1 MPRFYVILE
10 LSRITRSRTA
20 ILMFLDSFQRF
31 HKRERKREKKKVT
44 RLYTCTRRGGKGK
57 GEFEKEGGKLVRAG
71 GGQRSDGRKVVE
83 NKVIIFFSGRR
94 RAISWTRT
102 RGIDGCFRRSESWRE
117 KRLTDEYLKFWRGT
131 SEPDAHEL
139 RMNFHPL
146 CCLVS
151 SRVTWLRQ
159 AWERERGRLLFFSA
173 TLFTLLRESERTP
186 TIEKSYLLCPY
197 EARSWKW
204 NCAKG
209 RGIINK
215 SRVWTNVST
224 TSIETGIDK
233 WFRDGGERCS
243 IRVIWI
249 CLGYGFLVIEEMFE
263 TELRHEE
270 RNRWILF

>member
-20 ILMFLDSFQRF
+20 ILMFLDAFQRF
-31 HKRERKREKKKVT
+31 HKREREKKEEGNAIIYV
-44 RLYTCTRRGGKGK
+44 
-57 GEFEKEGGKLVRAG
+57 EEEKERESLRKRVENSYVR

-209 RGIINK
+209 RAIINK

-233 WFRDGGERCS
+233 WFRGGGERCS

>member
-1 MPRFYVILE
+1 MTRVCRGSTWSWNCRGLPDHVQLFWCSL
-10 LSRITRSRTA
+10 TRSNVFT
-20 ILMFLDSFQRF
+20 
-31 HKRERKREKKKVT
+31 KERERKKKKVT

-159 AWERERGRLLFFSA
+159 AWEREREDVFFFFLPPCLLSF
-173 TLFTLLRESERTP
+173 
-186 TIEKSYLLCPY
+186 EKAS
-197 EARSWKW
+197 
-204 NCAKG
+204 
-209 RGIINK
+209 
-215 SRVWTNVST
+215 
-224 TSIETGIDK
+224 
-233 WFRDGGERCS
+233 
-243 IRVIWI
+243 
-249 CLGYGFLVIEEMFE
+249 
-263 TELRHEE
+263 ELRLSRKVICSVHMRREAE
-270 RNRWILF
+270 NETAPRAAAS

>member
-1 MPRFYVILE
+1 M
-10 LSRITRSRTA
+10 
-20 ILMFLDSFQRF
+20 
-31 HKRERKREKKKVT
+31 
-44 RLYTCTRRGGKGK
+44 
-57 GEFEKEGGKLVRAG
+57 
-71 GGQRSDGRKVVE
+71 
-83 NKVIIFFSGRR
+83 
-94 RAISWTRT
+94 
-102 RGIDGCFRRSESWRE
+102 
-117 KRLTDEYLKFWRGT
+117 TDEYLKFWRGT

-209 RGIINK
+209 RAIINK
-215 SRVWTNVST
+215 SRGWTNVST

-233 WFRDGGERCS
+233 WFRGGGERCS

-249 CLGYGFLVIEEMFE
+249 CLGYGFLV
-263 TELRHEE
+263 LS
-270 RNRWILF
+270 RNRDVWSWVETRRKKQVNFIPTFLNIPFLLIILISIEWI